1 MRACP
6 EICLIAVLPP
16 WGRSPIS
23 TGAWQHVRLHG
34 RSGAI
39 AFAHAKPMPATA
51 DREPER
57 AKQMEPTS
65 STNGCRAR

>member
-6 EICLIAVLPP
+6 EICLEAVGPP

-23 TGAWQHVRLHG
+23 TGARQHVRLHG
-34 RSGAI
+34 QSCAS
-39 AFAHAKPMPATA
+39 AFAYAKPMPTTA

-57 AKQMEPTS
+57 ADQVEPTS